1 VGSEK
6 VVALQDINMEIYKGE
21 FCCFLGTSGSG
32 KSTLLNVLAGL
43 EKPTRGSIKIKN
55 VNIEKLNEK
64 NLRHFDRIMLA
75 LYFRHTILSVI
86 WTLLKMSAFLSCS
99 KAYPKRKGRKEL
111 LSF

>member
-43 EKPTRGSIKIKN
+43 EKPTRGSIKIK
-55 VNIEKLNEK
+55 
-64 NLRHFDRIMLA
+64 M
-75 LYFRHTILSVI
+75 
-86 WTLLKMSAFLSCS
+86 
-99 KAYPKRKGRKEL
+99 
-111 LSF
+111 